1 MNEIVNDNITISNN
15 LKNNTI
21 NDDFLEEDNNTTII
35 VVSVIAAF
43 ILFCVFCNRNEERD
57 RQDMIRRAQR
67 AQGRLEIRYGN

>member
-1 MNEIVNDNITISNN
+1 MNEIVNDNITNTITST
-15 LKNNTI
+15 NNTI
-21 NDDFLEEDNNTTII
+21 KDDFMEEDDNTTII